1 MKTPMQELL
10 EWVRATL
17 PMDLDTPRMIE
28 QKIESMLEK
37 ERDDWPRKSHKDF
50 ILPFSVYDLHLRFKC
65 IGFALCLYPPYNN
78 FIMSCNCNKPMS
90 IIELCLRDRDENGIE
105 ND

>member
-17 PMDLDTPRMIE
+17 PMDLETPGLIE

-37 ERDDWPRKSHKDF
+37 EKEVITSAYNKGKDYYF
-50 ILPFSVYDLHLRFKC
+50 
-65 IGFALCLYPPYNN
+65 YNN
-78 FIMSCNCNKPMS
+78 TTMPNAEEYYNKTF
-90 IIELCLRDRDENGIE
+90 NTK
-105 ND
+105 

>member
-1 MKTPMQELL
+1 MKTPMQEML

-37 ERDDWPRKSHKDF
+37 EKET
-50 ILPFSVYDLHLRFKC
+50 ICNAFSDARHGAVESRWTAEEYFEEIFKT
-65 IGFALCLYPPYNN
+65 
-78 FIMSCNCNKPMS
+78 K
-90 IIELCLRDRDENGIE
+90 
-105 ND
+105 

>member
-1 MKTPMQELL
+1 MKTPIQELL

-37 ERDDWPRKSHKDF
+37 EKEFMQKIYANAKTTGEMDEAVRTF
-50 ILPFSVYDLHLRFKC
+50 
-65 IGFALCLYPPYNN
+65 
-78 FIMSCNCNKPMS
+78 NK
-90 IIELCLRDRDENGIE
+90 
-105 ND
+105 

>member
-17 PMDLDTPRMIE
+17 PMDLETPRLIE

-37 ERDDWPRKSHKDF
+37 EKEVITSAYNKGKDYYF
-50 ILPFSVYDLHLRFKC
+50 
-65 IGFALCLYPPYNN
+65 YNN
-78 FIMSCNCNKPMS
+78 TTMPNAEEYYNKTF
-90 IIELCLRDRDENGIE
+90 NTK
-105 ND
+105 

>member
-17 PMDLDTPRMIE
+17 PMDLETPRLIE

-37 ERDDWPRKSHKDF
+37 EKEVLRASLMKKVSELSDNEIIS
-50 ILPFSVYDLHLRFKC
+50 LYNDLSEFFNTKE
-65 IGFALCLYPPYNN
+65 I
-78 FIMSCNCNKPMS
+78 
-90 IIELCLRDRDENGIE
+90 
-105 ND
+105 